1 MTQRTSPFIGAKYGW
16 DYGESGWNTGMDEN
30 LLQFSFMFD
39 KNIDGIV
46 SSLPAV
52 VNGTAYFLTT
62 DNRIYFGVSNSW
74 YSTPTPKWFTLFLRA
89 SGESYQFNGTSL
101 IPVASNTD
109 LSSQVQAIQVTL
121 SSLGTASLED
131 VDYFASSAQLD
142 VASAQANNYTDQLRS
157 DLFEKTDPAKGASLW
172 GYKGRD
178 GNSKLSDSI
187 SVRDYITNA
196 IDGTTSNQ
204 AGIQAAVNAAIARGC
219 SLEWPGYPDDYVSD
233 STIAGFHAVK
243 HIGEGAWL
251 KRGVDRYKIENS
263 GENRNILYTSPSG
276 TGDGLSSAQP
286 AAFTSVF
293 DYLKSKGPVLG
304 GRWRIQM
311 AAGTYPRVTTQIT
324 GFSAA
329 NYIEVH
335 GPAVSY
341 GTPTAIVD
349 AASAAWGLYFTGAF
363 SVWFKDVKGINA
375 TGGSVASA
383 FICDNMNICFADNVH
398 TNNTQWAGVN
408 ANNCSRLIAYGG
420 RYENSVS
427 SGLKGYGG
435 TLVSIGRDGFRPQF
449 HNCAVGVQLQGGSYG
464 HVDYCDYFNCA
475 TGVEGTYQVHASVY
489 QSTFTDCPVAIEC
502 DVETS
507 NINTDAFTLSNM
519 VNVGNIMRCV
529 GSPSPSVTRYERQ
542 YYPFSG
548 VNGRSSY
555 GYTAYTVPNVKYQYS
570 KDGTTAGFNLSAL
583 APATALWESSGNTIV
598 GLAAPTA
605 SYSAIWFANAVSE
618 RHCEL
623 RASSGSMS
631 MLFSGVSGYTFSSVR
646 LAPSTDNDKP
656 LGSATLRFSTAFFG
670 TAPTVSSDERLKQQI
685 KPIDSTCL
693 KAWAKVEYMQ
703 YKFNDA
709 VVVKGAG
716 ARWHFGLIAQ
726 KVKEAFE
733 SEGLDAFEYGLLCY
747 DEWPEQDEIVND
759 DGEVIQGYTDADSRY
774 GIRYEEA
781 LALECA
787 YLRSLVVKQN
797 P

>member
-1 MTQRTSPFIGAKYGW
+1 MSTFYDTRNPIPSNDPRDLDDNAKHIDAFANSVNATEPDRFGVQRKTLSGIINDADAELLRTDLAATDGAELIGAGSRTQA
-16 DYGESGWNTGMDEN
+16 G
-30 LLQFSFMFD
+30 
-39 KNIDGIV
+39 KN
-46 SSLPAV
+46 A
-52 VNGTAYFLTT
+52 
-62 DNRIYFGVSNSW
+62 
-74 YSTPTPKWFTLFLRA
+74 
-89 SGESYQFNGTSL
+89 
-101 IPVASNTD
+101 
-109 LSSQVQAIQVTL
+109 
-121 SSLGTASLED
+121 D
-131 VDYFASSAQLD
+131 V
-142 VASAQANNYTDQLRS
+142 
-157 DLFEKTDPAKGASLW
+157 
-172 GYKGRD
+172 
-178 GNSKLSDSI
+178 I
-187 SVRDYITNA
+187 SVRDYITTA

-219 SLEWPGYPDDYVSD
+219 ALEWPGYPQDYVSD
-233 STIAGFHAVK
+233 ATIAGFHSVK
-243 HIGEGAWL
+243 HVGEGAWL
-251 KRGVDRYKIENS
+251 KRGAVRYKIENS

-276 TGDGLSSAQP
+276 TGDGLSDAQP

-293 DYLKSKGPVLG
+293 DYAKAKGPVLG

-311 AAGTYPRVTTQIT
+311 SAGTYPRVTTQIT

-335 GPAVSY
+335 GPVVSY
-341 GTPTAIVD
+341 GTPTAIID
-349 AASAAWGLYFTGAF
+349 AASAAWGLYFTGPF

-375 TGGSVASA
+375 TGGSVAAA

-449 HNCAVGVQLQGGSYG
+449 HNCATGVELQGGAYG

-489 QSTFTDCPVAIEC
+489 QSTFTNCPVAMEC

-570 KDGTTAGFNLSAL
+570 KDGTTAGFNLSGL
-583 APATALWESSGNTIV
+583 APATVLYESSGNTIFA
-598 GLAAPTA
+598 LAAPTG
-605 SYSAIWFANAVSE
+605 SYSAWWCADATSP

-623 RASSGSMS
+623 RGAAGTWSM
-631 MLFSGVSGYTFSSVR
+631 MFNTVAGYTFNTTR
-646 LAPSTDNDKP
+646 LAPATDNDKP
-656 LGSATLRFSTAFFG
+656 LASASLRFSTVFLG
-670 TAPTVSSDERLKQQI
+670 SAPTVSSDERLKQQI
-685 KPIDSTCL
+685 KPIDEACL
-693 KAWAKVEYMQ
+693 RAWAKVEYTQ

-709 VVVKGAG
+709 VELKGDK
-716 ARWHFGLIAQ
+716 ARLHFGVIAQ
-726 KVKEAFE
+726 RVKEAFE
-733 SEGLDAFEYGLLCY
+733 SEGLNAFEYGVLCY
-747 DEWPEQDEIVND
+747 DEWSEELEQTDEHGPVTPYLAA
-759 DGEVIQGYTDADSRY
+759 GSRY
-774 GIRYEEA
+774 SIRYEEA

-787 YLRSLVVKQN
+787 YLRKMIKGQTK
-797 P
+797 